1 MKRLKLTRNGGVKM
15 IIKVEYKDGSFVEF
29 RSYKNTKFKGRM
41 RDYEGVDFEAKS
53 EDISL
58 SFFLDFA
65 FETTK
70 EVKACYL
77 TKNTPTGSEYVNS
90 AFTGELL
97 AEWEMV
103 TRKIRKE
110 MLVHA

>member
-1 MKRLKLTRNGGVKM
+1 M
-15 IIKVEYKDGSFVEF
+15 IIKIEYTNGSFVEY

-41 RDYEGVDFEAKS
+41 RDYEGKYFDVKS

-65 FETTK
+65 FQTTK
-70 EVKACYL
+70 TVKTCYL
-77 TKNTPTGSEYVNS
+77 SKNNSTSSEYVNN
-90 AFTGELL
+90 AFTGDLL

-103 TRKIRKE
+103 TRRIRKE
-110 MLVHA
+110 GAHG

>member
-1 MKRLKLTRNGGVKM
+1 M
-15 IIKVEYKDGSFVEF
+15 IIKVEYTDNTFVEF
-29 RSYKNTKFKGRM
+29 RSYKNTHFKGRM
-41 RDYEGVDFEAKS
+41 RNYEGVDFDAKS

-77 TKNTPTGSEYVNS
+77 SKSGATDSEYVNS

-97 AEWEMV
+97 AEWETV
-103 TRKIRKE
+103 TRRIRKE
-110 MLVHA
+110 LTVHG

>member
-1 MKRLKLTRNGGVKM
+1 M

-41 RDYEGVDFEAKS
+41 RDYEGVDFDAKS

-58 SFFLDFA
+58 TFFLDFA

-70 EVKACYL
+70 EVKACHL
-77 TKNTPTGSEYVNS
+77 TKNSTTDSEYVNS

-97 AEWEMV
+97 AEWETV
-103 TRKIRKE
+103 TRRIRKE
-110 MLVHA
+110 LTAHG

>member
-1 MKRLKLTRNGGVKM
+1 M
-15 IIKVEYKDGSFVEF
+15 IIKVEYSDGTFVEY
-29 RSYKNTKFKGRM
+29 RSYKNSKFKGRM
-41 RDYEGVDFEAKS
+41 RDYEGVDFDAKS

-58 SFFLDFA
+58 TFFLDFA

-77 TKNTPTGSEYVNS
+77 TKNDSTSSEYANT

-97 AEWEMV
+97 AEWETV
-103 TRKIRKE
+103 TRRIRKE
-110 MLVHA
+110 MSAHG

>member
-1 MKRLKLTRNGGVKM
+1 M
-15 IIKVEYKDGSFVEF
+15 IIKVEYNDGAFVEF
-29 RSYKNTKFKGRM
+29 RSYKNTHFKGRM
-41 RDYEGVDFEAKS
+41 RDYEGTDFDART

-70 EVKACYL
+70 TVKACYM
-77 TKNTPTGSEYVNS
+77 TKSCSTSNEYVNN
-90 AFTGELL
+90 AFTGDLL

-110 MLVHA
+110 LTAHG

>member
-1 MKRLKLTRNGGVKM
+1 M
-15 IIKVEYKDGSFVEF
+15 IIKVEYKDGTFVEY

-41 RDYEGVDFEAKS
+41 RDYEGVDFDAKS

-58 SFFLDFA
+58 TFFLDFA

-70 EVKACYL
+70 TVKACYL
-77 TKNTPTGSEYVNS
+77 SKSNSTSSEYANS

-97 AEWEMV
+97 LEWETV
-103 TRKIRKE
+103 TRRIRKE
-110 MLVHA
+110 MSAHG

>member
-1 MKRLKLTRNGGVKM
+1 M
-15 IIKVEYKDGSFVEF
+15 IIKVEYSNGSFVEY
-29 RSYKNTKFKGRM
+29 RSYKATKFKGRM
-41 RDYEGVDFEAKS
+41 REYEGSDFDAKS

-70 EVKACYL
+70 TVKACYL
-77 TKNTPTGSEYVNS
+77 SKSQTTDSEYVNS
-90 AFTGELL
+90 AFTGDLL

-110 MLVHA
+110 LVAHG

>member
-1 MKRLKLTRNGGVKM
+1 M
-15 IIKVEYKDGSFVEF
+15 IIKVEYTDNTFVEY

-41 RDYEGVDFEAKS
+41 RDYEGVDFDAKS

-70 EVKACYL
+70 TIKSCYL
-77 TKNTPTGSEYVNS
+77 TKSRATYSEYVNN

-110 MLVHA
+110 LTAHG

>member
-1 MKRLKLTRNGGVKM
+1 M
-15 IIKVEYKDGSFVEF
+15 IIKVEYTDGTFVEY
-29 RSYKNTKFKGRM
+29 RSYKSTKFKGRM
-41 RDYEGVDFEAKS
+41 RDYEGIDFDAKS

-70 EVKACYL
+70 SIKACYM
-77 TKNTPTGSEYVNS
+77 TESRPISTEYANT

-97 AEWEMV
+97 AEWETV
-103 TRKIRKE
+103 TRRIRKE
-110 MLVHA
+110 VAHG

>member
-1 MKRLKLTRNGGVKM
+1 M
-15 IIKVEYKDGSFVEF
+15 IIKIEYNDNTFVEY

-41 RDYEGVDFEAKS
+41 RDYEGVDFDAKS

-70 EVKACYL
+70 TVKACYL
-77 TKNTPTGSEYVNS
+77 TKNNSTENEYVNS

-97 AEWEMV
+97 AEWETV
-103 TRKIRKE
+103 TRRIRKE
-110 MLVHA
+110 LIANG

>member
-1 MKRLKLTRNGGVKM
+1 M
-15 IIKVEYKDGSFVEF
+15 IIKVEYNDGSFVEF
-29 RSYKNTKFKGRM
+29 RSYKSTKFKGRL
-41 RDYEGVDFEAKS
+41 RDYEGSGFDAKT

-70 EVKACYL
+70 TVKACYL
-77 TKNTPTGSEYVNS
+77 TKSNSTDSEYVNS

-97 AEWEMV
+97 AEWETV
-103 TRKIRKE
+103 TRRIRKE
-110 MLVHA
+110 MVAHG

>member
-1 MKRLKLTRNGGVKM
+1 M
-15 IIKVEYKDGSFVEF
+15 IIKIEYTDNTFVEY

-41 RDYEGVDFEAKS
+41 RDYEGKDFDAWS

-70 EVKACYL
+70 TVKSCYL
-77 TKNTPTGSEYVNS
+77 TKSRSTESEYVNN
-90 AFTGELL
+90 AFTGDLL
-97 AEWEMV
+97 AEWETV
-103 TRKIRKE
+103 TRRIRKE
-110 MLVHA
+110 ITANG

>member
-1 MKRLKLTRNGGVKM
+1 M
-15 IIKVEYKDGSFVEF
+15 IIRIEYTDDTFVEF
-29 RSYKNTKFKGRM
+29 RSYKKTHFKGRM
-41 RDYEGVDFEAKS
+41 RDYEGKDFDAWS

-70 EVKACYL
+70 TVKACYL
-77 TKNTPTGSEYVNS
+77 SKNNSTDSEPINS

-97 AEWEMV
+97 AEWETV
-103 TRKIRKE
+103 TRRIRKE
-110 MLVHA
+110 LTAHG

>member
-1 MKRLKLTRNGGVKM
+1 M
-15 IIKVEYKDGSFVEF
+15 IIRVEYIDDSFVEF
-29 RSYKNTKFKGRM
+29 ISYKNTKFKGRM
-41 RDYEGVDFEAKS
+41 RDYEGVEFDAKS

-77 TKNTPTGSEYVNS
+77 KKSNSTSSEYANS

-110 MLVHA
+110 MSYHG

>member
-1 MKRLKLTRNGGVKM
+1 M
-15 IIKVEYKDGSFVEF
+15 IIKVEYTDGAYVEF

-41 RDYEGVDFEAKS
+41 RDYEGTDFDAKT

-58 SFFLDFA
+58 TFFLDFA

-70 EVKACYL
+70 TVKACYL
-77 TKNTPTGSEYVNS
+77 TKNNSTDSEYVNS

-97 AEWEMV
+97 AEWETV
-103 TRKIRKE
+103 TRRIRKE
-110 MLVHA
+110 LTAHG

>member
-1 MKRLKLTRNGGVKM
+1 M
-15 IIKVEYKDGSFVEF
+15 IIKVEYNDNTFVEY

-41 RDYEGVDFEAKS
+41 RDYEGVDFDARS

-70 EVKACYL
+70 TVKACYL
-77 TKNTPTGSEYVNS
+77 TKNNSTGNEYVNS
-90 AFTGELL
+90 AFTGDLL
-97 AEWEMV
+97 AEWEIV

-110 MLVHA
+110 ITTHG

>member
-1 MKRLKLTRNGGVKM
+1 M
-15 IIKVEYKDGSFVEF
+15 IIKVEYKDGTFVEY

-41 RDYEGVDFEAKS
+41 RDYEGSDFDAKS

-70 EVKACYL
+70 TVKACYL
-77 TKNTPTGSEYVNS
+77 TKNRATESEYVNN
-90 AFTGELL
+90 AFTGDLL
-97 AEWEMV
+97 AEWETV
-103 TRKIRKE
+103 TRRIRKE
-110 MLVHA
+110 IVAHG

>member
-1 MKRLKLTRNGGVKM
+1 M
-15 IIKVEYKDGSFVEF
+15 IIKVEYTDDSFVEF

-41 RDYEGVDFEAKS
+41 RDYEGVDFDAKS

-58 SFFLDFA
+58 TFFLDFA

-77 TKNTPTGSEYVNS
+77 TKSRPTGSEYVNS

-97 AEWEMV
+97 AEWETV
-103 TRKIRKE
+103 TRRIRKE
-110 MLVHA
+110 IRAHG

>member
-1 MKRLKLTRNGGVKM
+1 MIGGVKM
-15 IIKVEYKDGSFVEF
+15 IIKVEYTDGTYIEY

-41 RDYEGVDFEAKS
+41 CDYEGVDFDAKS

-70 EVKACYL
+70 SIKACYM
-77 TKNTPTGSEYVNS
+77 TRRESTSTEYANS

-97 AEWEMV
+97 AEWETV
-103 TRKIRKE
+103 TRRIRKE
-110 MLVHA
+110 MSAHV

>member
-1 MKRLKLTRNGGVKM
+1 MT
-15 IIKVEYKDGSFVEF
+15 IKVEYTDGSFVEF
-29 RSYKNTKFKGRM
+29 RSYKNIEFKGRM
-41 RDYEGVDFEAKS
+41 RDYEGLDFDAKS

-58 SFFLDFA
+58 TFFLDFA

-77 TKNTPTGSEYVNS
+77 SKSNSTSSEYVNS

-97 AEWEMV
+97 SEWETV
-103 TRKIRKE
+103 TRRIRKE
-110 MLVHA
+110 LTAHG

>member
-1 MKRLKLTRNGGVKM
+1 MKL
-15 IIKVEYKDGSFVEF
+15 IIKVEYIDGSFVEF

-41 RDYEGVDFEAKS
+41 RDYEGSDFDAKT

-58 SFFLDFA
+58 AFFLDFA

-70 EVKACYL
+70 TVKSCYL
-77 TKNTPTGSEYVNS
+77 TKSRATDREYVNN

-110 MLVHA
+110 ISAHG

>member
-1 MKRLKLTRNGGVKM
+1 M
-15 IIKVEYKDGSFVEF
+15 IIKVEYTDNTFVEY
-29 RSYKNTKFKGRM
+29 RSYKNTHFKGRM
-41 RDYEGVDFEAKS
+41 RDYEGSDFDATT

-70 EVKACYL
+70 KVKACYL
-77 TKNTPTGSEYVNS
+77 TKNNSTDSEYVNS
-90 AFTGELL
+90 SFTGELL

-110 MLVHA
+110 LTAHG

>member
-1 MKRLKLTRNGGVKM
+1 M
-15 IIKVEYKDGSFVEF
+15 IIKIEYTDNTFVEF
-29 RSYKNTKFKGRM
+29 RSYKNTHFKGRM
-41 RDYEGVDFEAKS
+41 RDYEGTDFDARS

-70 EVKACYL
+70 TVKACYL
-77 TKNTPTGSEYVNS
+77 TKNSTKNEYVNS

-97 AEWEMV
+97 AEWETV
-103 TRKIRKE
+103 TRRIRKE
-110 MLVHA
+110 LTANGR